1 MATGGREQHGM
12 LCPLCGASST
22 VPNTRPSTSE
32 SAVRRLRHCANGHR
46 FRTLETPA
54 APGINMYAVRRSSGG
69 LAQGTFTRDKLH
81 DDLDEILFARKG
93 PFDEETLWAVV
104 DRAILRLEK
113 VVPSLQT
120 RLTEAEFRSRP
131 DIVGAIPDTLISEA
145 VEEVLRRG
153 SGSNFRLAELLYVMA
168 IRGRDDYR
176 RGWSGAS
183 DVLDW
188 IRKRYEGVE
197 VRSQKGR
204 LIDQPRVRLPSPHR
218 AEWRPETVLKRDG
231 RAPDFALRQLQKGVR
246 AALWGRRD
254 ADAKALMVTHLV
266 LGEIR
271 GQRIVQSSQISS
283 AVLSG
288 LRRIDD
294 IGYLR
299 WAAIIKNIRSVRQLA
314 NEAMDVLDSPSP
326 PLQVTSHWRQR
337 ARAL

>member
-1 MATGGREQHGM
+1 MH
-12 LCPLCGASST
+12 
-22 VPNTRPSTSE
+22 V
-32 SAVRRLRHCANGHR
+32 
-46 FRTLETPA
+46 
-54 APGINMYAVRRSSGG
+54 YAVRRSSGG

-93 PFDEETLWAVV
+93 PFDEGTLWAVV
-104 DRAILRLEK
+104 DQAILRLEK
-113 VVPSLQT
+113 VIPSLQT

-145 VEEVLRRG
+145 VEEVLRRRAG
-153 SGSNFRLAELLYVMA
+153 SSFRLAELLYVMA

-176 RGWSGAS
+176 KGWSGAS
-183 DVLDW
+183 DVLNW
-188 IRKRYEGVE
+188 IRTRYEGVE
-197 VRSQKGR
+197 VQSQKGR
-204 LIDQPRVRLPSPHR
+204 FIDQPRLRLPSPHR

-231 RAPDFALRQLQKGVR
+231 RVPDFAIRQLQKSIR

-254 ADAKALMVTHLV
+254 ANAKALMVAHLV

-299 WAAIIKNIRSVRQLA
+299 WAAIIKNMRSVRQLA
-314 NEAMDVLDSPSP
+314 NEAIDLIDSPSP
-326 PLQVTSHWRQR
+326 ALQVTNYWRQR
-337 ARAL
+337 ARSL